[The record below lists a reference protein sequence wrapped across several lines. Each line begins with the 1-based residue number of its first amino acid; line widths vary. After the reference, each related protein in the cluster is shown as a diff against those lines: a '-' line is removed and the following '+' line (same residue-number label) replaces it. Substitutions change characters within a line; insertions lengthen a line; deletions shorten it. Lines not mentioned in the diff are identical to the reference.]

1 MNLSQRR
8 ELAATELSQRSPQLQ
23 ASTIVDSLS
32 AGLTQLHDLLVNRIH
47 SDVELEFGLDTMIS
61 PFSSATEVKQVLRA
75 GLEFDIYASIVVND
89 EVLRG
94 GYVDGAAEW
103 FLDWLV
109 RLRMDNYSESEVN
122 QRIDSYRRQS
132 IEDCRRAFVTNLQR
146 AVPESLKTPLVLFRL
161 VPLAVR
167 IVAASAFGDASRTQ
181 QLRTE
186 QKELLPA
193 ISDCHE
199 CHGRLLGNEE
209 HCRCCGNPIWTFA
222 WLRDV

>member
-1 MNLSQRR
+1 MQYSQRR
-8 ELAATELSQRSPQLQ
+8 ERAAAELSQRSPQLQ
-23 ASTIVDSLS
+23 ASPLIDSLS
-32 AGLTQLHDLLVNRIH
+32 AGLTQLRDLLINRIH
-47 SDVELEFGLDTMIS
+47 SDVELEFGVDTMIAPS
-61 PFSSATEVKQVLRA
+61 SSATEVKQVLRA
-75 GLEFDIYASIVVND
+75 GLEIDAYSAIVAND

-94 GYVDGAAEW
+94 GYVDRAGEW

-109 RLRMDNYSESEVN
+109 RLRMDNYSEPDVN
-122 QRIDSYRRQS
+122 QRVAFYRTQS
-132 IEDCRRAFVTNLQR
+132 LEDCRRAFVTNLQR

-167 IVAASAFGDASRTQ
+167 IVAASAFGDASRAQ

-186 QKELLPA
+186 QKELLPV

-199 CHGRLLGNEE
+199 CHGRLLGNDD

-222 WLRDV
+222 WLRDG